1 MEELKASYVKGSLA
15 VGAGMAASVMAGFV
29 SLYCLTRIL
38 EKEAFG
44 GYGFAATLVAMVS
57 IFATGGLERAILLKV
72 GAGAGRRSEIAGG
85 GLVLKC
91 CAAALILCGFL
102 VVAMVLGADALVA
115 RGVTASVGFWLPALA
130 LSVLPITMIVL
141 LRTWL
146 QSNHRVPLSV
156 SLPGMTDALRS
167 IGLVVTLLFG
177 LGVTGV
183 VGAVYLSV
191 AFALGIL
198 LMSVRSK
205 VRWEPSRLT
214 LSDLSNGTL
223 YTSQKLVRQRFQQFD
238 ILILGLIA
246 SGAVVA
252 EYLVA
257 ARLAQLGMIGTFALS
272 PSFMPRA
279 RRLYVTGSL
288 AGLIEEYHLV
298 RLACLLVACGGA
310 AAFAVLGGPILS
322 IFGSYHVAYGVL
334 LILSAAMVVNM
345 TTAIGAQLLTVTG
358 EVRKPTAVQLVAFT
372 VFAGAA
378 LVLGPRYGGEGV
390 ALAVLIG
397 FTVKEIGL
405 SALIYRHFGAAG
417 LAPWSLGAVVVAA
430 VALCA
435 GAVGVV
441 PPIATA
447 GAVGFAAGLAVLL
460 DRHAATFALAV
471 RGVVAGVLAHTG
483 RAMARRV
490 R

>member
-1 MEELKASYVKGSLA
+1 MEEFKASYVKGSLA
-15 VGAGMAASVMAGFV
+15 VGAGMTVSVMAGFV

-38 EKEAFG
+38 EKEALG
-44 GYGFAATLVAMVS
+44 GYGFVATLVAMVS
-57 IFATGGLERAILLKV
+57 IFATGGLERTLLLKV
-72 GAGAGRRSEIAGG
+72 GAAAGRRNEIAGG
-85 GLVLKC
+85 GLVLRC
-91 CAAALILCGFL
+91 CIAAVVLCGLL
-102 VVAMVLGADALVA
+102 VAAMVLGAGALVD

-156 SLPGMTDALRS
+156 ILPGMTDALRS
-167 IGLVVTLLFG
+167 IGLAVTLLFG

-198 LMSVRSK
+198 LMGVRSK

-214 LSDLSNGTL
+214 LSDVSNGAL

-246 SGAVVA
+246 SGTVIA

-272 PSFMPRA
+272 PSFLPRA
-279 RRLYVTGSL
+279 RRLYVTGNL

-298 RLACLLVACGGA
+298 RLASLLVACGGA
-310 AAFAVLGGPILS
+310 AGFAVLGGPLLT

-334 LILSAAMVVNM
+334 LILSAAMMVNM

-358 EVRKPTAVQLVAFT
+358 AVRTPTAVQVAAFT
-372 VFAGAA
+372 AFAGAA

-390 ALAVLIG
+390 AVAVLIG
-397 FTVKEIGL
+397 TAVKEVGL
-405 SALIYRHFGAAG
+405 SALIYRHFGSAG

-430 VALCA
+430 AALCA

-447 GAVGFAAGLAVLL
+447 GAVGLAVVLAVLL
-460 DRHAATFALAV
+460 DRHAANFALVV
-471 RGVVAGVLAHTG
+471 RGIVAGFVAHTG